1 MAHSPARQ
9 VPIPAYVSSRSAN
22 ALISELRP
30 TTLTADAL
38 LHLNLV
44 LDELLGS
51 LVAAAQSIAPE
62 DIKTKG
68 ISKVFA
74 NVTLA
79 APGTPERS
87 SPIPSSK
94 ARTRTT
100 SSTGKPRTHFRS
112 VSTSLQVTKDAAAL
126 ALGREAVN
134 EAELELKAWR
144 DSRGSRNAVDG
155 YARDPRGL
163 IAGGDGGTGFPVAQA
178 MDLLRCSIMGYSVR
192 TCSRM
197 IDVCADQP
205 IG

>member
-22 ALISELRP
+22 ALISELRA

-79 APGTPERS
+79 GPGTPERS
-87 SPIPSSK
+87 SPIPSSNK
-94 ARTRTT
+94 VRTRTT
-100 SSTGKPRTHFRS
+100 SSTGKSRTHFRT

-144 DSRGSRNAVDG
+144 DSRGSPEAVDG

-163 IAGGDGGTGFPVAQA
+163 LGGGEGAGFPVAQA
-178 MDLLRCSIMGYSVR
+178 VDLLRCRIMGYSV
-192 TCSRM
+192 SRAVG
-197 IDVCADQP
+197 VCV
-205 IG
+205 